1 MSKLKLII
9 KNSMFKKLWSHL
21 SKRRKIQFFLI
32 LILFTVS
39 SLSEVISLGA
49 LLPFLGALSSPDQL
63 FQHPFIQPITQFFEL
78 TQPKQL
84 ISVFTI
90 FFIIAVLSACLIRL
104 LLLYTMIKFSN
115 AVGLD
120 INASIY
126 RRTLY
131 QKYSIHLDRNSS
143 EIIDAII
150 VKTNT
155 VLDLVLYPILV
166 IISSIIMTIGIM
178 SMLLIINTFAAL
190 SAFITFT
197 FLYLIV
203 AYYSR
208 THLKNNSK
216 IISKKSIQ
224 LIKSVQ
230 EGLGGIRDVIINR
243 TQQFYLKLYQN
254 TDQTLRRAT
263 GNNKFV
269 ANSPRYVMES
279 FGIIIIVILAYMITM
294 KENGVVNSIPILG
307 VIAFGAQRL
316 LPLLQQIY
324 SSNSSITAA
333 KKSFEDVI
341 DLLNQPLPKVANQLP
356 PKPIQ
361 FERELELRDLS
372 FRYRHDLPWVLK
384 NVNLLINKGD
394 RIGFV
399 GESGSGK
406 STLLDIIM
414 GLLLPTKG
422 EMTIDNKKINTENLA
437 SWQVHIAHVPQSV
450 YLSDEN
456 IKKNIAFGIPDD
468 QIDEERIKKV
478 AKEAQI
484 TTLIEQS
491 IKDHQTFVGEQGVRL
506 SGGQLQR
513 IGIARALYKKAD
525 LLIFDEATSALDSKT
540 ELKIMNTITNF
551 NRQITVL
558 IIAHR
563 LTTLKNCN
571 KIIKLNQDQTISI
584 GTYQELMNN

>member
-9 KNSMFKKLWSHL
+9 KNSIFKKLWNHL
-21 SKRRKIQFFLI
+21 SKRRKIQFYLI
-32 LILFTVS
+32 LILIIVS
-39 SLSEVISLGA
+39 SLSEIISLGA
-49 LLPFLGALSSPDQL
+49 VLPFLGALSSPDQL
-63 FQHPFIQPITQFFEL
+63 FQHPFIQPIIQFFEL
-78 TQPKQL
+78 TKPKQL
-84 ISVFTI
+84 IPVFTI
-90 FFIIAVLSACLIRL
+90 FFIIVVLSACLIRL

-120 INASIY
+120 ISVSIY
-126 RRTLY
+126 RSTLY
-131 QKYSIHLDRNSS
+131 QKYSIHLHRNSS
-143 EIIDAII
+143 EVIDATI

-155 VLDLVLYPILV
+155 VIDRVLRPILI
-166 IISSIIMTIGIM
+166 IISSTIIIIGIM
-178 SMLLIINTFAAL
+178 SMLLIVNTFAAL

-197 FLYLIV
+197 SLYLIV

-216 IISKKSIQ
+216 IIAKKSIQ

-230 EGLGGIRDVIINR
+230 EGLGGIRDIIINR
-243 TQQFYLKLYQN
+243 TQQFYYKLYQN

-263 GNNKFV
+263 GNNMFV
-269 ANSPRYVMES
+269 AQSPRYVMEA

-294 KENGVVNSIPILG
+294 KENGIDSSIPILG

-316 LPLLQQIY
+316 LPLLQLTY
-324 SSNSSITAA
+324 SSYTSIIST

-341 DLLNQPLPKVANQLP
+341 DLLNQPLPEVANQLP

-361 FERELELRDLS
+361 FERELELRNLS
-372 FRYRHDLPWVLK
+372 FRYGHDLPWVLK

-414 GLLLPTKG
+414 GLLSPTNG

-450 YLSDEN
+450 YLSDES
-456 IKKNIAFGIPDD
+456 IQKNIAFGIPDD

-491 IKDHQTFVGEQGVRL
+491 KKDHQTFVGEQGVRL

-525 LLIFDEATSALDSKT
+525 FLIFDEATSALDSKT
-540 ELKIMNTITNF
+540 ELKIMDAIISL

-571 KIIKLNQDQTISI
+571 KIIKLNQDQTITI
-584 GTYQELMNN
+584 GTYQELINN